1 MAKPRAELTPAEQ
14 ARAAQLR
21 KEWELE
27 LLATDPDELFSV
39 TPVNEPIP
47 HRARLHAS
55 VTCAECGEQ
64 AMETRVRKLA
74 GRDVCLP
81 CFERAFA
88 EM

>member
-1 MAKPRAELTPAEQ
+1 MAKAPAELTAAEQ

-21 KEWELE
+21 KEWELQ

-39 TPVNEPIP
+39 TPANEPMP

-55 VTCAECGEQ
+55 VNCADCGEQ
-64 AMETRVRKLA
+64 TMETRARKLA
-74 GRDVCLP
+74 GRDLCQP

-88 EM
+88 AM